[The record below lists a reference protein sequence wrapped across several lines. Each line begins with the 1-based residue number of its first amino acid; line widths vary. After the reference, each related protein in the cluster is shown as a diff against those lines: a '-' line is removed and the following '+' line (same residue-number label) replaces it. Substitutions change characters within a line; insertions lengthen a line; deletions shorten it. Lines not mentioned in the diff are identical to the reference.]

1 MRFAPWKLAQAAV
14 AFIQIVLD
22 PNKLEKVFE
31 LREALENPKILD
43 PILAALREDPKGAA
57 ALREMP
63 RLGRVDL
70 DWLEGMPDGS
80 LGREFAIHMKRQG
93 LDPAAIPT
101 LSAKTEYQYLS
112 AHLYETHDI
121 WHVVTGFATD
131 VPGELG
137 LQAFYYA
144 QFPAGLSAML
154 LAAGFLNTTLYRID
168 ERTARMDAIV
178 EGYNLGKNARRFFGT
193 RWSDIW
199 TKNLDEIR
207 RELDVVPVGRF
218 EASRASATRSVQ
230 TAAVGLSA

>member
-1 MRFAPWKLAQAAV
+1 MRFAPWKVAQAAV
-14 AFIQIVLD
+14 AFVQIVRD
-22 PNKLEKVFE
+22 PNQLGKVFE
-31 LREALENPKILD
+31 LREHLEDPKILD
-43 PILAALREDPKGAA
+43 PILASLRADPKAAA

-70 DWLEGMPDGS
+70 DWLERMPEGS
-80 LGREFAIHMKRQG
+80 LGREFALHMKRQG

-154 LAAGFLNTTLYRID
+154 LAAGLLNTTLYRID

-178 EGYNLGKNARRFFGT
+178 AGYELGKKAQPFFGT
-193 RWSDIW
+193 RWAELW
-199 TKNLDEIR
+199 TKNLEGIR
-207 RELDVVPVGRF
+207 RDLGVVPVGSLEERP
-218 EASRASATRSVQ
+218 ASPSVAASAS
-230 TAAVGLSA
+230 LSA